1 MAYTEEYM
9 ALRIIVCL
17 AGFYSWNPAVGS
29 SCSYL
34 DVGDYVCV
42 DILGYTI
49 TTTSTTSGGISTP
62 SPIQSGMVCDCDKFH
77 LVQPGD
83 TCSAV
88 ASTAGISLDDFYAW
102 NPAVGTSCAYLDM
115 GDYVCVDIPGVTPTA
130 TAS

>member
-1 MAYTEEYM
+1 
-9 ALRIIVCL
+9 
-17 AGFYSWNPAVGS
+17 
-29 SCSYL
+29 
-34 DVGDYVCV
+34 
-42 DILGYTI
+42 
-49 TTTSTTSGGISTP
+49 
-62 SPIQSGMVCDCDKFH
+62 MVSDCDKFH

-102 NPAVGTSCAYLDM
+102 NPAVGTSCAYLDV